1 METKSTRLYY
11 IDWLRILAF
20 GLLFVFHSWR
30 PFDHFGWHV
39 KNVEQSGFF
48 DVLTIFIHGWR
59 MDLIFLVS
67 GVGTWFA
74 LHSKSSSF
82 FADRI
87 KRLIVPF
94 IFSVILIIPPQKYIE
109 AVSFHGFQGNY
120 LNFLAEWPGIAFS
133 FNFGK
138 SILLWFGH
146 LGAHIYYLPYLFVMT
161 IPVVFLYK
169 AFRNR
174 MPVFDRIK
182 NLVQHPW
189 GVFLLVVPI
198 WLTRYALK
206 PVFPA
211 YTDWADFFAYMWLF
225 VYGFLL
231 IKEARF
237 IEVLKDRKWLFLN
250 IGLVLSV
257 ISVFIFISEQGKPAG
272 TSSPYGWE
280 QLLITLVTALIE
292 FSWVMFFTA
301 LAATKLN
308 FGHKYLQL
316 ANQAVLPVY
325 ILHQTVIVVIG
336 YFIVGI
342 PINLWVKFF
351 MLAAVAI
358 PFSVLLFQVIRKCV
372 VLRFVFGMKR
382 EVTVYKRNNQLPVQP
397 AGNTPSEE
405 SELKEA
411 TIVVSPNDFG
421 AHHNRQN

>member
-39 KNVEQSGFF
+39 KNAEQSGFF

-74 LHSKSSSF
+74 LQSKSSSF

-94 IFSVILIIPPQKYIE
+94 IFGVMLIIPPQKYIE
-109 AVSFHGFQGNY
+109 AISFHGFQGSFF
-120 LNFLAEWPGIAFS
+120 NFLAEWPGIAFS

-161 IPVVFLYK
+161 IPVVYLYK
-169 AFRNR
+169 TFRNKIQG
-174 MPVFDRIK
+174 FDRIK
-182 NLVQHPW
+182 NIFQHQW

-198 WLTRYALK
+198 WITRFALK
-206 PVFPA
+206 PLFPA

-225 VYGFLL
+225 IYGFLL
-231 IKEARF
+231 IKEAKF
-237 IEVLKDRKWLFLN
+237 IDVLKDRKWLFLN
-250 IGLVLSV
+250 IGFVLSV
-257 ISVFIFISEQGKPAG
+257 VSVFIFISEQGKPAG
-272 TSSPYGWE
+272 QSSAYGLE
-280 QLLITLVTALIE
+280 PLITSLVTALIE

-308 FGHKYLQL
+308 FSHKYLQL

-325 ILHQTVIVVIG
+325 ILHQTVIVVFG
-336 YFIVGI
+336 YFIVSI
-342 PINLWVKFF
+342 SINIWVKFF
-351 MLAAVAI
+351 MLTALAI
-358 PFSVLLFQVIRKCV
+358 PFSLVLFRVIRKNA
-372 VLRFVFGMKR
+372 VLRFVFGMKK
-382 EVTVYKRNNQLPVQP
+382 EVTVFKRLNQLTVQP
-397 AGNTPSEE
+397 AENIFNKD
-405 SELKEA
+405 ELNEA
-411 TIVVSPNDFG
+411 TVLVGRKDFG
-421 AHHNRQN
+421 GQHNR

>member
-39 KNVEQSGFF
+39 KNAEQSGFF

-74 LHSKSSSF
+74 LQSKSSSF
-82 FADRI
+82 FTDRI

-94 IFSVILIIPPQKYIE
+94 IFGVMLIIPPQKYIE
-109 AVSFHGFQGNY
+109 AISFHGFKGNY
-120 LNFLAEWPGIAFS
+120 PDFLTEWPGIAFS

-169 AFRNR
+169 TFRNR

-182 NLVQHPW
+182 NIIQHQW
-189 GVFLLVVPI
+189 GIFLLVVPI
-198 WLTRYALK
+198 WITRFALK
-206 PVFPA
+206 PLFPA

-225 VYGFLL
+225 IYGFLL
-231 IKEARF
+231 IKEAKF
-237 IEVLKDRKWLFLN
+237 IDVLKDRKWLFLN

-257 ISVFIFISEQGKPAG
+257 VSVFIFISEQGKPAG
-272 TSSPYGWE
+272 QSSAYGLE
-280 QLLITLVTALIE
+280 LLITSLVTALIE

-316 ANQAVLPVY
+316 ANHAVLPVY
-325 ILHQTVIVVIG
+325 ILHQTVIVVFG
-336 YFIVGI
+336 YFIVSI
-342 PINLWVKFF
+342 LINIWVKFF
-351 MLAAVAI
+351 TLTALAI
-358 PFSVLLFQVIRKCV
+358 PFSVLLFLVIRKSV
-372 VLRFVFGMKR
+372 VLRFVFGMKK
-382 EVTVYKRNNQLPVQP
+382 EVTVYKRNNQLPVQQ
-397 AGNTPSEE
+397 AGNALNEE
-405 SELKEA
+405 NELNEA
-411 TIVVSPNDFG
+411 TVLVGRKDFDG
-421 AHHNRQN
+421 QHNR

>member
-39 KNVEQSGFF
+39 KNAEQSGFF

-74 LHSKSSSF
+74 LKSKSSSF
-82 FADRI
+82 FTDRM

-94 IFSVILIIPPQKYIE
+94 IFGVILIIPPQKYIE
-109 AVSFHGFQGNY
+109 AISFHGFKGSY
-120 LNFLAEWPGIAFS
+120 FDFLSEWPDIAFS

-138 SILLWFGH
+138 SVLLWFGH

-169 AFRNR
+169 ILKNKTSG
-174 MPVFDRIK
+174 FDRLKRIIQ
-182 NLVQHPW
+182 LPW
-189 GVFLLVVPI
+189 GVFLPVIPI
-198 WLTRYALK
+198 WLTRFALK
-206 PVFPA
+206 PIFPQ
-211 YTDWADFFAYMWLF
+211 YTDWTDFFAYMWLF

-231 IKEARF
+231 IKEAKF
-237 IEVLKDRKWLFLN
+237 MDVVKDKKWLFLN
-250 IGLVLSV
+250 IGLVLSAV
-257 ISVFIFISEQGKPAG
+257 SVFVFINEQGNPEGQSTA
-272 TSSPYGWE
+272 YGLE
-280 QLLITLVTALIE
+280 SLITSLVTALIE

-308 FGHKYLQL
+308 FSHKYLQV
-316 ANQAVLPVY
+316 ANQSVLPVY
-325 ILHQTVIVVIG
+325 ILHQTVIVVFG
-336 YFIVGI
+336 YFLVGFTMNI
-342 PINLWVKFF
+342 AMKFF

-358 PFSVLLFQVIRKCV
+358 SFSLLLFLVIRKCD
-372 VLRFVFGMKR
+372 VLRFLFGMKG
-382 EVTVYKRNNQLPVQP
+382 K
-397 AGNTPSEE
+397 
-405 SELKEA
+405 
-411 TIVVSPNDFG
+411 
-421 AHHNRQN
+421 